1 MLIAD
6 HGFDICFCVLMATH
20 SFELNVQDD
29 ETTLS
34 EEEELAKA
42 ESHEPVD
49 EVTASFSS
57 VIQII

>member
-1 MLIAD
+1 
-6 HGFDICFCVLMATH
+6 MATH

-34 EEEELAKA
+34 EEEELAMA

-49 EVTASFSS
+49 EVTASFSF